1 MGDIGRLKFTLGGS
15 EYVCSADSKE
25 YNLAWDYSRFS
36 VTYLG
41 GAVYLTALLT
51 GPDGSTQTYSFPF
64 LVTRVLVNQIV
75 ATKGGTVDLGASV
88 NFSINTDVTSANL
101 GVATSNYNIDP
112 FVPKSQSL
120 PKGWKVNFTAS
131 NPVYANGVVTGE
143 WKSTSYAS
151 LSKDY
156 IAVSMPKIDWT
167 WDMVTVGDTIGYA
180 TMQIENGQRLKINVT
195 VTARGTA
202 APATKPT
209 ATTKGSLYSLQTSFT
224 EGGKTYSV
232 VWVGTASVMGSG
244 NTYDVTFAS
253 AGSEYVIQRKGQRK
267 VTYNLTAYVGAVID
281 ANGNVLIYDESGKP
295 AKLVAYDGY
304 GFTV

>member
-1 MGDIGRLKFTLGGS
+1 
-15 EYVCSADSKE
+15 
-25 YNLAWDYSRFS
+25 
-36 VTYLG
+36 
-41 GAVYLTALLT
+41 
-51 GPDGSTQTYSFPF
+51 
-64 LVTRVLVNQIV
+64 
-75 ATKGGTVDLGASV
+75 
-88 NFSINTDVTSANL
+88 
-101 GVATSNYNIDP
+101 
-112 FVPKSQSL
+112 
-120 PKGWKVNFTAS
+120 
-131 NPVYANGVVTGE
+131 
-143 WKSTSYAS
+143 
-151 LSKDY
+151 
-156 IAVSMPKIDWT
+156 MPKIDWT
-167 WDMVTVGDTIGYA
+167 WDMVTGGDTIGYA

-232 VWVGTASVMGSG
+232 VWVGTASVSGSG
-244 NTYDVTFAS
+244 NTYDVMFAS